1 MDNGQLENKTKI
13 QDLLIV
19 ALLQEYD
26 FLMYVLATFF
36 SYITIPRDGYI
47 TVSEESVEANLVGK
61 PKLTDT
67 MVKYVIRNIIGIDM
81 IYVSPDVIKPNDF
94 NIKLLFVKNEGEIKF
109 AEKLSS
115 ETQKMLKSIYDKDDI
130 DIITNGAFN
139 EIQEYLNFIFSQFVT
154 DKDDSLEQIQSNIEN
169 WTHRQ
174 GDNVF
179 VPIDYKFNNAVYNTI
194 LQTYIWMLCGLTD
207 WLEKDTID
215 VIDIQ
220 TANKILFYGISSQY
234 IEKLNIN
241 VSKNTPQYTVITDV
255 VSGALYNHDFFVSK
269 SGLELLVKMISNLIS
284 QYHTDLL
291 RSDTSKERQK
301 ETEALLDKLEKEN
314 KLKFK
319 REDTEYL
326 IREFDTF
333 ISSDVY
339 NHLMI
344 FSKQI

>member
-1 MDNGQLENKTKI
+1 VLCNYARCKKYKNFSDELHKQW
-13 QDLLIV
+13 
-19 ALLQEYD
+19 ALLHLFDWLNPTYD
-26 FLMYVLATFF
+26 QPQTIETF
-36 SYITIPRDGYI
+36 
-47 TVSEESVEANLVGK
+47 
-61 PKLTDT
+61 
-67 MVKYVIRNIIGIDM
+67 
-81 IYVSPDVIKPNDF
+81 
-94 NIKLLFVKNEGEIKF
+94 
-109 AEKLSS
+109 
-115 ETQKMLKSIYDKDDI
+115 
-130 DIITNGAFN
+130 
-139 EIQEYLNFIFSQFVT
+139 
-154 DKDDSLEQIQSNIEN
+154 
-169 WTHRQ
+169 
-174 GDNVF
+174 
-179 VPIDYKFNNAVYNTI
+179 
-194 LQTYIWMLCGLTD
+194 TD